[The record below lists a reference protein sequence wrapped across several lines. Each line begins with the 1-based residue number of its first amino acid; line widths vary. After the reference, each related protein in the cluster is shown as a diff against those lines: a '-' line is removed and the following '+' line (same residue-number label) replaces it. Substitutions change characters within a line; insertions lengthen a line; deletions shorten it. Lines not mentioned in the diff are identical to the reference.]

1 MYFSLLFISSSKATQ
16 IYEKA
21 TLCLVCDIATR
32 KRNTVV
38 EHSSFLLFLLLASNK
53 NMVVKVIYQ
62 LLVLRLL
69 LRLYLLALNL
79 TGSRK
84 LQFFGQQT
92 YISGRRIVKL
102 SHERH
107 QQVGVTGLV
116 KEGMVKELGSC
127 GPLGRITNQHFV
139 KKTMKS
145 R

>member
-1 MYFSLLFISSSKATQ
+1 MYFSLLFISSSKANQ

-21 TLCLVCDIATR
+21 TLCLVCDFATR
-32 KRNTVV
+32 KRNTVI

-84 LQFFGQQT
+84 L
-92 YISGRRIVKL
+92 
-102 SHERH
+102 
-107 QQVGVTGLV
+107 
-116 KEGMVKELGSC
+116 
-127 GPLGRITNQHFV
+127 
-139 KKTMKS
+139 
-145 R
+145 